1 MVTHGEDLTI
11 FVLLMGGII
20 ILSVLVRYLF
30 RRAGIPS
37 LVGFLIL
44 GFIIRLANLPLTFLT
59 EPIKEIFEFLG
70 TIGIVFLLFR
80 VGLESNITGLIRQL
94 KRATIIWFGNVAF
107 SGGVAYVTAHY
118 LLGLAVI
125 PSLFVTIALT
135 ATSVAVS
142 VGTWE
147 EAKAIKSPIGELLI
161 DSAEMDDVSG
171 VVLMALLFAV
181 VPVMHGDTEASLM
194 PVAFKTLG
202 LFLAKLVGFGAF
214 CYLFSRYL
222 ERPMTGLFKRL
233 EPGLHCPM
241 LVIIGVALAVA
252 ALAGLIGFS
261 VAIGAFFA
269 GLIFSRD
276 PEAVKGEAH
285 LSILYELFPPFFF
298 INVGLSVDPNT
309 LTAAIWLGLI
319 LLLAAILGKV
329 AGNGLPTLISS
340 RWTDA
345 LLLGVSMIPRA
356 EIAMVIMH
364 HGLLLGDWAVPTS
377 VYSGMVLVTLST
389 AVISP
394 FIIRFLLKRWPPI
407 KYDARK
413 VRGTTK

>member
-1 MVTHGEDLTI
+1 MVTYGEDLTI

-20 ILSVLVRYLF
+20 ILSILIRYLF

-44 GFIIRLANLPLTFLT
+44 GFLIRLANLPLTFLT
-59 EPIKEIFEFLG
+59 EPIKDIFEFLG

-80 VGLESNITGLIRQL
+80 IGLESNIAGLLRQL
-94 KRATIIWFGNVAF
+94 KRATIIWFGNVVF
-107 SGGVAYVTAHY
+107 SGAIAYVTSY
-118 LLGLAVI
+118 FLLGLAVI
-125 PSLFVTIALT
+125 PSLFVAFALT

-142 VGTWE
+142 VSTWE
-147 EAKAIKSPIGELLI
+147 EAKAINSPMGELLV

-171 VVLMALLFAV
+171 VILMALLFAIAPVIQGNTV
-181 VPVMHGDTEASLM
+181 VNLANV
-194 PVAFKTLG
+194 VFKTLG
-202 LFLAKLVGFGAF
+202 LFLAKLIGFGAF
-214 CYLFSRYL
+214 CYIFSRYL
-222 ERPMTGLFKRL
+222 ERPMTRFFKRI
-233 EPGLHCPM
+233 EPGSCCPL

-252 ALAGLIGFS
+252 AVAGLLGFS

-269 GLIFSRD
+269 GLVFSRD
-276 PEAVKGEAH
+276 PEAVKEEAH
-285 LSILYELFPPFFF
+285 FSILYELFPPFFF

-319 LLLAAILGKV
+319 LLVAAIVGKV
-329 AGNGLPTLISS
+329 AGNSLPALVTN

-364 HGLLLGDWAVPTS
+364 QGLLLGEWAVPTS
-377 VYSGMVLVTLST
+377 VYSGMVLVSLITL
-389 AVISP
+389 VISP
-394 FIIRFLLKRWPPI
+394 IIIRFMLKRWPPI
-407 KYDARK
+407 IYD
-413 VRGTTK
+413 T